1 MHNNQLCKWTM
12 TYISRFSNHLPRSQL
27 WTRRTKR
34 DRGSVAINWK
44 KDFIFHLSVVNS
56 HTMYIYSLFINRQG
70 YSVRV
75 AVNWKKVLFWSLLYN
90 SGHTSSVFLLR
101 PFCALRAVGRK
112 TRLWN
117 YWSGK
122 STLTSSP
129 FPRPQVNLNLFFD

>member
-1 MHNNQLCKWTM
+1 M
-12 TYISRFSNHLPRSQL
+12 YISRFNNHLPRSQL

-34 DRGSVAINWK
+34 DRGSVAVNWK
-44 KDFIFHLSVVNS
+44 EGFHFSFIWNQS
-56 HTMYIYSLFINRQG
+56 HAIYIYSLFINRG
-70 YSVRV
+70 I
-75 AVNWKKVLFWSLLYN
+75 
-90 SGHTSSVFLLR
+90 HTSSVFLLR

-129 FPRPQVNLNLFFD
+129 FPRPQVNLKLFFDQHKRGRGQKYKLFLSLNLTM